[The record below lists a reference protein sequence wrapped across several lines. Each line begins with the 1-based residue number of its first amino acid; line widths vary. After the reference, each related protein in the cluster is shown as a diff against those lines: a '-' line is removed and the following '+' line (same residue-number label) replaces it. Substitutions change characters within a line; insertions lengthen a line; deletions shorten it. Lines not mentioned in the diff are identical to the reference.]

1 MELRVLNYFLT
12 VAREKTISQAAEV
25 LHLSQPTLSKQLKEL
40 EEELGVTLFIRGNW
54 SITLTED
61 GLYLANRGKEILSL
75 VELTTSNL
83 LQNETISGKIMIGA
97 AETRGFEFIGSMLH
111 ELREK
116 HSDITFQLH
125 SGNADDVL
133 EKIEHGLLD
142 FGLVINPVEKLQYEY
157 LPLNIEDTWGILVNT
172 KHSLAKKAVVT
183 PSDIEAN
190 PIVVSNQSFIDNQ
203 LASWL
208 GEHFEQLNVIGRYNL
223 LYNASLLAKENIA
236 SILCIDGIINTK
248 NTNLKFIPFSPPL
261 TAGISIVWKKNQTF
275 SSASKEFLR
284 LIKKTCS
291 K

>member
-1 MELRVLNYFLT
+1 M
-12 VAREKTISQAAEV
+12 
-25 LHLSQPTLSKQLKEL
+25 
-40 EEELGVTLFIRGNW
+40 
-54 SITLTED
+54 
-61 GLYLANRGKEILSL
+61 
-75 VELTTSNL
+75 
-83 LQNETISGKIMIGA
+83 
-97 AETRGFEFIGSMLH
+97 
-111 ELREK
+111 
-116 HSDITFQLH
+116 
-125 SGNADDVL
+125 
-133 EKIEHGLLD
+133 
-142 FGLVINPVEKLQYEY
+142 EKLQYEY

-284 LIKKTCS
+284 LIKKNLLKINTLS
-291 K
+291 KFSFYISNRNVTAPYAGIVLLSFATTSSIAFTYSNDISESANFCGVLVGFSRRIMYLSAE